1 MKKRIR
7 KQINWKYLLFCFF
20 LSFFVL
26 FLCTKN
32 SPLYEFNTWV
42 DAQSFF
48 TMGRGWLNG
57 LLPYR
62 DLFDHKGPFLYFL
75 YLIAAFFDSSSM
87 FFVFVLEV
95 LSMSVFTYF
104 SGKIMDFFVSEKRKY
119 YLLPIFLTMIVSSV
133 SFEAGGSAEEFC
145 LPLLMVSF
153 YHLLLF
159 FQREELSFKHL
170 FINGLFAGIIA
181 MIKYNLL
188 GFHFVWIA
196 TIFFV
201 YFFKK
206 KRKKAFCSIP
216 IFLIGML
223 LPILVFVFYFYSQG
237 ALQKFL
243 DVYITYNV
251 TGYSGK
257 MHVSFFSRIYQ
268 IILIALSAVKG
279 NVFLYLFF
287 FLGIAFVWKDSSFFK
302 EKYMKWDYIFLASI
316 FLVGILYGLVFY
328 PYYILPMSIFS
339 ILGLLYISNPSLQA
353 LQEKSFPIV
362 SGILVLLFL
371 LQSPNLMNPSLT
383 KKHLAQY
390 AFRDIIQKE
399 EHPTLLNYGFLDGG
413 FYMASSVLPN
423 VYYFQQNNG
432 KAREEIKAYQKEAI
446 EKKSVQFVVTR
457 EVLDNK
463 DWSWLEENYR
473 LTKSWYQGIG
483 DDIEVFKLWKLKDA
497 S

>member
-1 MKKRIR
+1 
-7 KQINWKYLLFCFF
+7 
-20 LSFFVL
+20 
-26 FLCTKN
+26 
-32 SPLYEFNTWV
+32 
-42 DAQSFF
+42 
-48 TMGRGWLNG
+48 
-57 LLPYR
+57 
-62 DLFDHKGPFLYFL
+62 
-75 YLIAAFFDSSSM
+75 
-87 FFVFVLEV
+87 
-95 LSMSVFTYF
+95 
-104 SGKIMDFFVSEKRKY
+104 
-119 YLLPIFLTMIVSSV
+119 
-133 SFEAGGSAEEFC
+133 
-145 LPLLMVSF
+145 
-153 YHLLLF
+153 
-159 FQREELSFKHL
+159 
-170 FINGLFAGIIA
+170 
-181 MIKYNLL
+181 
-188 GFHFVWIA
+188 
-196 TIFFV
+196 
-201 YFFKK
+201 
-206 KRKKAFCSIP
+206 
-216 IFLIGML
+216 
-223 LPILVFVFYFYSQG
+223 
-237 ALQKFL
+237 
-243 DVYITYNV
+243 
-251 TGYSGK
+251 
-257 MHVSFFSRIYQ
+257 
-268 IILIALSAVKG
+268 
-279 NVFLYLFF
+279 
-287 FLGIAFVWKDSSFFK
+287 
-302 EKYMKWDYIFLASI
+302 MKWDYIVLVSI

-339 ILGLLYISNPSLQA
+339 ILGLLYISNPFLQA

-390 AFRDIIQKE
+390 DFRDIIQKE